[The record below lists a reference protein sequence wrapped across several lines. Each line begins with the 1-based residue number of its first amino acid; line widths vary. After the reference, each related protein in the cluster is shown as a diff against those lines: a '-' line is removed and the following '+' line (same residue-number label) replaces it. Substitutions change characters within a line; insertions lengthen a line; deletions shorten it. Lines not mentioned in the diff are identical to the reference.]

1 MHVDAPVAN
10 LVMDEPLLEDC
21 GLLEAG
27 KPEHGAPV
35 DTVERLEGPV
45 VPVPDVVQLPA
56 HHLVQAMMTVM
67 KPTMKKITTSSE

>member
-21 GLLEAG
+21 GLLETG
-27 KPEHGAPV
+27 KPEHRAPV

-45 VPVPDVVQLPA
+45 VAVPDVVQFPS
-56 HHLVQAMMTVM
+56 HHLDESMVTVM
-67 KPTMKKITTSSE
+67 MKLMMTTSSE

>member
-1 MHVDAPVAN
+1 MYVDAPVAN

-45 VPVPDVVQLPA
+45 VPVPDVVQLPS
-56 HHLVQAMMTVM
+56 HHLLQAMVTLM
-67 KPTMKKITTSSE
+67 KRMMKKMTTSSE